1 MKIQTVQYYVEGDDE
16 KKLVNTLKN
25 TMKVIAP
32 GKLQKLNVLQ
42 DLIKDAHLRPLKHGT
57 AVVLIFDTDT
67 NNVEILKRNIKKLKD
82 CSYISSVITIPQV
95 PNLEGE
101 LIRSC
106 NIRQITELLN
116 SRSAKDYKSDLIRI
130 TNLHSKLEEHNFDIN
145 KFWSQK
151 PEVPY
156 QDISNDSDKIKL

>member
-1 MKIQTVQYYVEGDDE
+1 MRKQTVQYYVEGEDE
-16 KKLVNTLKN
+16 KKLVDTLKN

-42 DLIKDAHLRPLKHGT
+42 ELIKDAHLRPLKQGT
-57 AVVLIFDTDT
+57 IVVLIFDTDT

-101 LIRSC
+101 LVRSC

-116 SRSAKDYKSDLIRI
+116 SRSARDYKSDLIRI
-130 TNLHSKLEEHNFDIN
+130 SNLHSKLEEHNFDIN
-145 KFWSQK
+145 KFWSEQ
-151 PEVPY
+151 PGEPY
-156 QDISNDSDKIKL
+156 QDISNDAEKIKL

>member
-1 MKIQTVQYYVEGDDE
+1 MRKKTIQYYVEGEDD
-16 KKLVNTLKN
+16 KKIINVLKNDMNLIAQGKIQVLNVVQNYISDAYLRTLKIG
-25 TMKVIAP
+25 TIVI
-32 GKLQKLNVLQ
+32 LV
-42 DLIKDAHLRPLKHGT
+42 
-57 AVVLIFDTDT
+57 FDTDT
-67 NNVEILKRNIKKLKD
+67 NNVETLKRNIKKLRD
-82 CSYISSVITIPQV
+82 CPYIADVLTIPQV

-145 KFWSQK
+145 KFWSKQ
-151 PEVPY
+151 PGEPY
-156 QDISNDSDKIKL
+156 QDISNDADKIKL